1 MRLPQLVERL
11 GLAAPSVRTGTLP
24 ALGEVWA

>member
-11 GLAAPSVRTGTLP
+11 GFAAPSVRMGTLP
-24 ALGEVWA
+24 ALGDVWI